1 MRERAGRVQV
11 GSGGVGGGNGG
22 PSRPGLRRD
31 GWPDTLAVQFW
42 RCLGRRLRREA
53 GRLAHAEAPAR
64 RIRNRRSHSNASPAA
79 SLHPHPPTTPPSPS
93 LTPPPKKK
101 HTRTQQDDIPREFW
115 VSFTGLP
122 HVDRLRALT
131 TAKIG
136 RLTAFAG
143 TVTRTSEVRPELFAG
158 AFRCLECGATVRGV
172 AQHFKRTEPLV
183 CPVPACG
190 NRKVRE

>member
-1 MRERAGRVQV
+1 MCTPPL
-11 GSGGVGGGNGG
+11 
-22 PSRPGLRRD
+22 PS
-31 GWPDTLAVQFW
+31 
-42 RCLGRRLRREA
+42 
-53 GRLAHAEAPAR
+53 
-64 RIRNRRSHSNASPAA
+64 
-79 SLHPHPPTTPPSPS
+79 PPSPPS
-93 LTPPPKKK
+93 LSLS
-101 HTRTQQDDIPREFW
+101 QDDIPREFW

-190 NRKVRE
+190 NRKVSEGK